1 MAQRSFPSG
10 GAVRFY
16 PIGDESMVGQSMGFL
31 MIPMGRAMEDVQ
43 CPHCY
48 SGVPYGAKVC
58 RGCQAEVEYG
68 MPPAAPIFVFLVSMF
83 SAWYVGSVTH
93 SIVGWLVLV
102 GLLAGGIWG
111 AGKLFRDRINFKRIY
126 RTK

>member
-1 MAQRSFPSG
+1 MG
-10 GAVRFY
+10 LLIK
-16 PIGDESMVGQSMGFL
+16 PIGRE
-31 MIPMGRAMEDVQ
+31 MEDVQ

-68 MPPAAPIFVFLVSMF
+68 VPPAALVFVFLVSMF

-93 SIVGWLVLV
+93 SIVGWIIFV

-111 AGKLFRDRINFKRIY
+111 AGRLFKDRINFKRIY